1 MRIQSKHLFSIKIVA
16 VVLLS
21 LPAAWLFIKGFYFSA
36 MLALVVIIALSVSL
50 YHDRKKLIGRM
61 ERMIGGIRHS
71 DFTTRFVEGAPGDEL
86 SRLMHEMDEA
96 LEVFRKRLND
106 SMMEEAEVKAWQKLI
121 SVLTHE
127 IMNSIAP
134 IISLSETLSE
144 ETGSEIDPERYQVM
158 KKAMETIHR
167 RSKGLLT
174 FVENYRKL
182 TRLPQPVK
190 QPIVLINLIES
201 IQQLISPAGI
211 RFIHS
216 VYPPQLIL
224 NADKEMVEQL
234 LINLLKNAHEAC
246 QGAPDKKIEL
256 KAEMVGDTVHLTIS
270 DNGQGISPEALD
282 KIFIPFYSTK
292 TGGSGIGLS
301 LCRQIVSRHKG
312 KISAQ
317 SDAKARFL
325 KLSSPIKSIVLTK
338 TNERDR
344 RRIIQLGA
352 SSLRLERGGYDMI
365 LDPSQTNRVPY
376 VFYGYTHKN
385 QNIWNYVLLKH
396 FGC

>member
-1 MRIQSKHLFSIKIVA
+1 MRIRSKHLFSIKIIA
-16 VVLLS
+16 LALLS
-21 LPAAWLFIKGFYFSA
+21 LPAAWLFLKGFYFSA
-36 MLALVVIIALSVSL
+36 VLLLLVMIALSVSL
-50 YHDRKKLIGRM
+50 YQDRKKLIGRM

-71 DFTTRFVEGAPGDEL
+71 DFSTRFVDEAPGDEL
-86 SRLMHEMDEA
+86 SRLMEEMDEA

-144 ETGSEIDPERYQVM
+144 DAGKEPVENSGKEAIENAGAEAIENVGTGPVENREIDPERYRIMQH
-158 KKAMETIHR
+158 AMETIHR

-190 QPIVLINLIES
+190 QPILLDNLIET
-201 IQQLISPAGI
+201 IQQLITPGGI
-211 RFIHS
+211 RFTYS
-216 VYPPQLIL
+216 VYPSRLIL

-246 QGAPDKKIEL
+246 EGITDKKVEL
-256 KAEMVGDTVHLTIS
+256 KAEMVGDAVHLTVK
-270 DNGQGISPEALD
+270 DNGQGISPEAMD
-282 KIFIPFYSTK
+282 KVFIPFYSTK

-301 LCRQIVSRHKG
+301 LCRQIVARHKG
-312 KISAQ
+312 KISVQ
-317 SDAKARFL
+317 SDK
-325 KLSSPIKSIVLTK
+325 
-338 TNERDR
+338 
-344 RRIIQLGA
+344 
-352 SSLRLERGGYDMI
+352 RG
-365 LDPSQTNRVPY
+365 T
-376 VFYGYTHKN
+376 VFKIEFPN
-385 QNIWNYVLLKH
+385 
-396 FGC
+396 

>member
-1 MRIQSKHLFSIKIVA
+1 MRIRSKHLFSIKIIA
-16 VVLLS
+16 LVVLS
-21 LPAAWLFIKGFYFSA
+21 LPAAWLFLKGFYFSA
-36 MLALVVIIALSVSL
+36 VLLLLAMIALSVSL
-50 YHDRKKLIGRM
+50 YQDRKKLIGRM

-71 DFTTRFVEGAPGDEL
+71 DFSTRFVDEAPGDEL
-86 SRLMHEMDEA
+86 SRLMQEMDEA

-144 ETGSEIDPERYQVM
+144 DVGKEPVENSGKEAIENAGAEAIENAGKEAIENVGTGPVENREIDPERYRIMQQ
-158 KKAMETIHR
+158 AMETIHR

-190 QPIVLINLIES
+190 QPILLDNLIET
-201 IQQLISPAGI
+201 IQQLITPGGI
-211 RFIHS
+211 RFTYS
-216 VYPPQLIL
+216 VYPSRLIL

-246 QGAPDKKIEL
+246 EGMTDKKVEL
-256 KAEMVGDTVHLTIS
+256 KAEMVGDTVHLTVK
-270 DNGQGISPEALD
+270 DNGQGISPEAMD
-282 KIFIPFYSTK
+282 KVFIPFYSTK

-301 LCRQIVSRHKG
+301 LCRQIVARHKG
-312 KISAQ
+312 KISVQ
-317 SDAKARFL
+317 SDK
-325 KLSSPIKSIVLTK
+325 
-338 TNERDR
+338 
-344 RRIIQLGA
+344 
-352 SSLRLERGGYDMI
+352 RG
-365 LDPSQTNRVPY
+365 T
-376 VFYGYTHKN
+376 VFK
-385 QNIWNYVLLKH
+385 IE
-396 FGC
+396 FP